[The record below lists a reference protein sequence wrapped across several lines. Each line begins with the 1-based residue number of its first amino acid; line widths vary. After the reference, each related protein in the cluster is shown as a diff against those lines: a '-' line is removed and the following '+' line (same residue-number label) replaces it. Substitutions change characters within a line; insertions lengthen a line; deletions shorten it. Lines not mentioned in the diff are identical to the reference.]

1 MVFDHAGAEVGRH
14 QLEHEQ
20 ILPRPGWVEH
30 DPLEIWDRTKAVIDD
45 RDGSP
50 RPRCH

>member
-1 MVFDHAGAEVGRH
+1 MIFDGDGTPIASR

-30 DPLEIWDRTKAVIDD
+30 DPLEIVERTATVVRGALGKLT
-45 RDGSP
+45 GK
-50 RPRCH
+50 